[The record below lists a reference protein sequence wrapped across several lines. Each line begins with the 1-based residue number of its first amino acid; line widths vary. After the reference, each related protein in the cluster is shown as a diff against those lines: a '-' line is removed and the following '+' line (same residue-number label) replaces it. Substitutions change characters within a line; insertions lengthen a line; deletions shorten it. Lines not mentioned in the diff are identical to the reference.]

1 MSNLVDNQ
9 GHTFRDV
16 LNSRGTKEVHKHMA
30 FAAGY
35 VYLSG
40 LRELLPIL
48 RRIAEGRRADGV
60 ENLRL
65 MMGRSTDKSTHTWV
79 AMNMAER
86 RNAAEDEAMGVA
98 RELADSKAFSPEADE
113 DETKTFLDLLH
124 ELMIPGSNGFMGL
137 ELRVIPDAVLHA
149 KAFLFTDE
157 KPAEGDGLREN
168 YDGSGYALAGSA
180 NLTAQGLTRN
190 LELGLG
196 SGSCPDLKA
205 MASWF
210 EKLWIRAVPVNAALL
225 DETSQH
231 WPLHQ
236 PSLEDLFLRMQY
248 LLVEAEL
255 DTAPAEQLVNE
266 PKLANFQLESI
277 AEARQRIEQY
287 GGVMLAHVVG
297 LGKTYMGAKLMKT
310 LARRHG
316 LRQML
321 VFCPKAVTADWEA
334 ALRRFQVFQDPGA
347 VKHRVVSIDMLGT
360 HPTLRDIDEALALGT
375 DAPLD
380 TLFEDQGNWEGSLLA
395 AAELILVDESHR
407 MRNIS
412 AKNYQNL
419 QRAIENM
426 QGRAKALSSQAPAGG
441 GVIFCTATPIAKEVE
456 DLFRQVEL
464 FWKERWIPGS
474 EVAWDEA
481 LNLLKEA
488 SEPSAPASVPTP
500 EGATTKS
507 SDESAQDEEGEEG
520 DPSEPRVE
528 IPAGAPT
535 DDLEAER
542 VSEAVRNAFL
552 VRRTRGNVA
561 RKDPETGRSYVG
573 LGADQRLYF
582 PSRQLKTLRVGF
594 FSEDPAMYERFLER
608 LGQRQAEPEPGVSLT
623 FATYDLLQCLHRLPD
638 GSIDVV
644 ALRKA
649 GATDEDLAWYS
660 TRDLGNRLRG
670 AMRSLLFKRLDSSPY
685 ALHQTLLRMRERV
698 QFMIV
703 ASDLPEIPLP
713 TAKELREFLQA
724 QHDDELFPG
733 FTRMK
738 PASHFNVPRLKSL
751 LNADLGL
758 INEMIKDVAQ
768 FHPSDPGIAAEWDPK
783 VRTLLGILN
792 GEKDSLKPG
801 VLSELSGKLGE
812 PALQNAKV
820 LVFTQYADTVTYLE
834 KVLEAHLAS
843 NRKQRFLALT
853 PAVDI
858 VKAKGRFSPTT
869 MPEPWSMA
877 QVAQAG
883 GRVDILLATDKLSEG
898 CNLQEAHVVVN
909 YDLPWAPHTLIQR
922 VGRVDRLKSENEN
935 ILQINFLVDEH
946 IEEQLSLEALVH
958 RRMQQIHKHI
968 GEDNKVVREDETLND
983 RALKRI
989 LLEDS
994 EGLDVADPDD
1004 HEFSRT
1010 NMVRRLR
1017 TIRETEPE
1025 WFSRIRSMRLN
1036 QRAAWQGAPLGSIPG
1051 AVMVDGRNAAGI
1063 VHAPRLMLSPRDH
1076 IRLLEADALKLIAP
1090 KPGASTIRW
1099 GSDRWRQIV
1108 EALDDPATPG
1118 SSAGRK
1124 RPVKNTNWKK
1134 WVDLVGRAS
1143 DAGVLSAEF
1152 GELLRDRLH
1161 RWSVLRGDEA
1171 RKYRLPIL
1179 KLKSFPANDVE
1190 AWHQIWDEWLAK
1202 FELVSRG
1209 TKQDTVAEAEVGPA
1223 ADEFRLGVAL
1233 VPVV

>member
-16 LNSRGTKEVHKHMA
+16 LNSRGTKDVHKHMA
-30 FAAGY
+30 FASGY

-40 LRELLPIL
+40 LRELMPIL
-48 RRIAEGRRADGV
+48 RRIAEARRADGV

-65 MMGRSTDKSTHTWV
+65 LMGRSTDKSTHAWV

-86 RNAAEDEAMGVA
+86 RNAAEGEAMGIA
-98 RELADSKAFSPEADE
+98 GELADSKVFSPEADE
-113 DETKTFLDLLH
+113 DETKTFLDLLT
-124 ELMIPGSNGFMGL
+124 ELMTPGSNGFMGL

-157 KPAEGDGLREN
+157 KPAEGDGLRED
-168 YDGSGYALAGSA
+168 YDGSGFALAGSA
-180 NLTAQGLTRN
+180 NLTAQGLVRN

-205 MASWF
+205 MAAWF
-210 EKLWIRAVPVNAALL
+210 EKLWIQAVPVNAALL
-225 DETSQH
+225 DETRQH

-255 DTAPAEQLVNE
+255 DTEPAEQLVNE
-266 PKLANFQLESI
+266 PELADFQLESI

-360 HPTLRDIDEALALGT
+360 HATLRDIEDALEEGT
-375 DAPLD
+375 EAPLD
-380 TLFEDQGNWEGSLLA
+380 TLFEDHGNWEGSLLA

-426 QGRAKALSSQAPAGG
+426 QGRAKVLSPQAPAGG

-474 EVAWDEA
+474 EVEWDEA
-481 LNLLKEA
+481 LNILKEA
-488 SEPSAPASVPTP
+488 SEPATVATPA
-500 EGATTKS
+500 GAILEPL
-507 SDESAQDEEGEEG
+507 DGVAQDEEGEEG
-520 DPSEPRVE
+520 EANEPRVA
-528 IPAGAPT
+528 IPVGAPA

-542 VSEAVRNAFL
+542 VAEAVRNAFL

-561 RKDPETGRSYVG
+561 RKDPDTARSYVG
-573 LGADQRLYF
+573 LGADRRLYF
-582 PSRQLKTLRVGF
+582 PSRQLKTLSVGF

-608 LGQRQAEPEPGVSLT
+608 LGHRQAEPEPGVSLT

-638 GSIDVV
+638 GSINVA

-649 GATDEDLAWYS
+649 GATDEDLVWYS

-685 ALHQTLLRMRERV
+685 ALHQTLQRMRERV
-698 QFMIV
+698 EFMIV
-703 ASDLPEIPLP
+703 ASDQPEIPLP
-713 TAKELREFLQA
+713 TAKELKEFLQA
-724 QHDDELFPG
+724 QQDDELFPG

-738 PASHFNVPRLKSL
+738 PSSHFNIPRLKSL
-751 LNADLGL
+751 LNSDLGL
-758 INEMIKDVAQ
+758 IDEMIEDVAQ
-768 FHPSDPGIAAEWDPK
+768 FHPSDPGVAAEWDPK
-783 VRTLLGILN
+783 VRALLGILN
-792 GEKDSLKPG
+792 GEKGGLKPG
-801 VLSELSGKLGE
+801 VLSELSSKLGE
-812 PALQNAKV
+812 PALDQAKV
-820 LVFTQYADTVTYLE
+820 LIFTQYADTVTYLAG
-834 KVLEAHLAS
+834 VLEAHLRPD
-843 NRKQRFLALT
+843 RKHRFLALT
-853 PAVDI
+853 PEVDI
-858 VKAKGRFSPTT
+858 VKAKGRFSPST
-869 MPEPWSMA
+869 MPEPWSVA
-877 QVAQAG
+877 QVAHAG

-898 CNLQEAHVVVN
+898 CNLQEANVVVN

-1004 HEFSRT
+1004 HDFSRT

-1017 TIRETEPE
+1017 SLRETDPE
-1025 WFSRIRSMRLN
+1025 RFGQIRSMRLN
-1036 QRAAWQGAPLGSIPG
+1036 QRAAWKGAPFGSIPG

-1076 IRLLEADALKLIAP
+1076 VRLLEADALKLIAP
-1090 KPGASTIRW
+1090 KPGAATVKW

-1134 WVDLVGRAS
+1134 WVDLVGRALDS
-1143 DAGVLSAEF
+1143 GVLNAEF

-1171 RKYRLPIL
+1171 KKYRLPIL
-1179 KLKSFPANDVE
+1179 KIKAFPANDVE
-1190 AWHQIWDEWLAK
+1190 AWHLTWDEWLAK

-1209 TKQDTVAEAEVGPA
+1209 NQQDGPDESEAPA
-1223 ADEFRLGVAL
+1223 VDEFKLGVAL
-1233 VPVV
+1233 VPVSQ